1 MSDTSLNEVQPKLIK
16 LDKSEDESGL
26 LTNLS
31 KKSNSNSI
39 FVVPSQQTTN
49 SSPSSSN
56 LTTVTLVNDSQKSN
70 AIQNKI
76 TVVPININTQKTAP
90 IKIIQDLNATSPVK
104 TKTTIISSLGNSK
117 KLIQINPSSPSN
129 SNLSS
134 SPIRANNII
143 INSSDKS
150 PQSQKILTITNGLN
164 TSSNISNAN
173 NKIQYVKI
181 VNTPSSVSSN
191 TGSSPNNSNAIK
203 ITTIS
208 ANNNSNNTNINS
220 NSIQVSF

>member
-16 LDKSEDESGL
+16 LDKPDEESGL

-39 FVVPSQQTTN
+39 FVVPSQQSN
-49 SSPSSSN
+49 SSPTSSN
-56 LTTVTLVNDSQKSN
+56 LTTVTLINDSQKST
-70 AIQNKI
+70 ALQNKI
-76 TVVPININTQKTAP
+76 TVVPININTQKTTP
-90 IKIIQDLNATSPVK
+90 IKIIQDLNSTSPIK
-104 TKTTIISSLGNSK
+104 PQTSFLSSLNNSK
-117 KLIQINPSSPSN
+117 KLIQINPSTSNN

-134 SPIRANNII
+134 SPIRTNNII

-181 VNTPSSVSSN
+181 VNTPSTN
-191 TGSSPNNSNAIK
+191 TTGSSAIK

-208 ANNNSNNTNINS
+208 ANNGSNNSNNL
-220 NSIQVSF
+220 QVCSFFY